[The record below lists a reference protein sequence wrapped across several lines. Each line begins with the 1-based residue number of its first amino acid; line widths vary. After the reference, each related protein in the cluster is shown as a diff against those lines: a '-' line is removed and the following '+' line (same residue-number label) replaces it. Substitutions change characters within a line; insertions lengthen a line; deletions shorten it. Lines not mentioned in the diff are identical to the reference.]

1 MPSIPPLHI
10 LRASAGSGKTFALTV
25 HFIGLL
31 LRHEYS
37 YREILALTFTNKATA
52 EMKSR
57 IMDVLEGLAKGSDSR
72 SIRDYRSQLLERF
85 PGWGPSEIQQ
95 RADRSYRRI
104 LHDYSHFSVSTIDGF
119 SQKVIRGFA
128 YELELDGLYGIELN
142 TAKVQ
147 RDLISRLYLRL
158 DEDPKLFE
166 WVMYRIKHNIAQDK
180 PWNIDRELHKL
191 SRIIFSEDFQAFDQQ
206 LAEVDTQTLFSE
218 LATYNESEIAHFESQ
233 FVAYIDRITTTFA
246 TSGVTIDDLKGKS
259 KSFLPKFAQHR
270 EAFKATK
277 DLEIVRSNVA
287 KLAGD
292 IDGYQTESKRRDS
305 VVQLYQ
311 ALNPTM
317 EAFRQFLDESL
328 PHYYLVKAVES
339 NIYYLRLMKQM
350 SVELAGWRADNN
362 AQLISDAQ
370 LLLQRIGLSD
380 QGDPTFIWEKIG
392 NRYRYFLFDEFQDT
406 SGNQWRNLFP
416 LLANALSQSTGQ
428 FHEHLIVGD
437 IKQSIYRW
445 RNGDWR
451 ILLDGIHADVR
462 RVFHLPDATSWIFD
476 DSLPT
481 NYRSQKH
488 IVEFN
493 NFVATALPGRL
504 QSLVNERVAKELSEE
519 HYADFWAGNG
529 LDTAIT
535 RAYADARQAV
545 APHLIGTEGGSIHVE
560 YFSAKRQ
567 EAGREYR
574 MTTGEIRQLASEK
587 CYEKVASWIRD
598 GTYQPRD
605 IGILVRTNDE
615 ARLLIDFFQFRM
627 REGEASFSIISG
639 DALLLANQLAIK
651 TLVDTLRFMQHEDTQ
666 HACYLANM
674 AFYYAQTKGEVIPPD
689 RWMEICHADISLL
702 DEVLPATLI
711 QHWTGLKQLPLV
723 ELVEQL
729 IGHYRFGE
737 HAENLPALLAFRD
750 MVGRFTATGD
760 TGLPGFLTYWEEEC
774 EHATIPASGKTNA
787 VEVITLHKSK
797 GLEYPAVAIPFCNW
811 ALDGKSDTQVW
822 FDMAD
827 TPYAHLKTIPIRY
840 GTTAAQSSIGPQYYE
855 EMLYNY
861 MDALNYLYVA
871 MTRAGEQLYILAPH
885 NTPNKNGEQACRTIG
900 DALQLVLAQHPW
912 AVVEEDSMR
921 IMHQGQHT
929 DKKDPV
935 QPVGTLTL
943 QEYRSSSLLS
953 DKLEQV
959 ETRSAER
966 IELMEQSAAFS
977 NTLHELMSL
986 IEKEPEIEQ
995 WVDRYVADGRVR
1007 LADRPRILEYIHAA
1021 WQHPVLG
1028 ALLRGNYRHI
1038 NERSVINRRGETAR
1052 PDKVLSNDAETF
1064 VIDFKSTQRI
1074 ASAQHLRQVR
1084 EYRDYLLD
1092 WGYPMVRGYLYY
1104 FMHDQLVEA

>member
-25 HFIGLL
+25 HFISLL
-31 LRHEYS
+31 LRHEHS

-57 IMDVLEGLAKGSDSR
+57 IMTVLEGLAKGSDYR
-72 SIRDYRSQLLERF
+72 SIRDYRTQLLERC
-85 PGWGPSEIQQ
+85 PEWDPPEIQR

-104 LHDYSHFSVSTIDGF
+104 LHDYSHFSVNTIDGF

-128 YELELDGLYGIELN
+128 YELELDGLYSIELN
-142 TAKVQ
+142 TGKVQ
-147 RDLISRLYLRL
+147 RDLINRLYLRL
-158 DEDPKLFE
+158 NDNPKLFE

-180 PWNIDRELHKL
+180 PWNIDNELYKL
-191 SRIIFSEDFQAFDQQ
+191 SQIIFSEDFHAFDQQ
-206 LAEVDTQTLFSE
+206 LTEVDTQTLFSD
-218 LATYNESEIAHFESQ
+218 LAQYNESQIALFESQ
-233 FVAYIDRITTTFA
+233 FVTYIDRIAATFA
-246 TSGVTIDDLKGKS
+246 ASGVTIDDLKGKI
-259 KSFLPKFAQHR
+259 KSFLPKFALYR
-270 EAFKATK
+270 EAYKETGN
-277 DLEIVRSNVA
+277 LETVRSNLA
-287 KLAGD
+287 KLAGN
-292 IDGYQTESKRRDS
+292 IDNYQTESKRRDV

-317 EAFRQFLDESL
+317 EAFLRFLDENLS
-328 PHYYLVKAVES
+328 HYYLVKAVEG

-350 SVELAGWRADNN
+350 SAELAGWRVDNN

-406 SGNQWRNLFP
+406 SGNQWKNLFP

-462 RVFHLPDATSWIFD
+462 RVFHLSDTKQWIYD
-476 DSLPT
+476 DNLPT

-493 NFVATALPGRL
+493 NFVVAELPGWI
-504 QSLVNERVAKELSEE
+504 QSLVNERAAEELSEKE
-519 HYADFWAGNG
+519 YTTFWAGNG
-529 LDTAIT
+529 LDTAIA
-535 RAYADARQAV
+535 RAYAGAQQEV
-545 APHLIGTEGGSIHVE
+545 PPHLINTEGGSIHVE
-560 YFSAKRQ
+560 YFSAKRD
-567 EAGREYR
+567 EDGRECR
-574 MTTGEIRQLASEK
+574 MTNSELRQVASEK
-587 CYEKVASWIRD
+587 CYERVASWILE

-615 ARLLIDFFQFRM
+615 ARLIIDYFQFRM
-627 REGEASFSIISG
+627 REGGHSFPIVSG
-639 DALLLANQLAIK
+639 DALLLGNHLAIK
-651 TLVDTLRFMQHEDTQ
+651 TLVDTLQFMQHEDPQ
-666 HACYLANM
+666 HACFLANM
-674 AFYYAQTKGEVIPPD
+674 AFYYAQSKGESIPHHQ
-689 RWMEICHADISLL
+689 WMEICHADISRMG
-702 DEVLPATLI
+702 DVLPWTLI
-711 QHWTGLKQLPLV
+711 EHWTGLKQLPLV
-723 ELVEQL
+723 ELIEQL

-737 HAENLPALLAFRD
+737 HADNLPALLAFRD
-750 MVGRFTATGD
+750 MVSRFTAAGD

-774 EHATIPASGKTNA
+774 GQATIPASSKTNA

-811 ALDGKSDTQVW
+811 TLDGKPATQVW
-822 FDMAD
+822 FDMEG

-840 GTTAAQSSIGPQYYE
+840 GKTTALSSIRPQYYE

-885 NTPNKNGEQACRTIG
+885 KTPNKSGSQMCRTIG
-900 DALQLVLAQHPW
+900 DALQHVLAQHPL
-912 AVVEEDSMR
+912 AVIEADGLR
-921 IMHQGQHT
+921 IIQQGQPT
-929 DKKDPV
+929 DKNERE
-935 QPVGTLTL
+935 QAEGTLTL
-943 QEYRSSSLLS
+943 HQYRSSSLLS

-959 ETRSAER
+959 ETRSAEQ
-966 IELMEQSAAFS
+966 IELMERSAAFS

-986 IEKEPEIEQ
+986 IEKESEIER
-995 WVDRYVADGRVR
+995 WIDRYVTDGRVR
-1007 LADRPRILEYIHAA
+1007 LADRPRILEYIHSA
-1021 WQHPVLG
+1021 WRHPVLG
-1028 ALLRGNYRHI
+1028 PLLGGNYRHI
-1038 NERSVINRRGETAR
+1038 NERSVINRHGETAR
-1052 PDKVLSNDAETF
+1052 PDKVLANETETF
-1064 VIDFKSTQRI
+1064 VIDFKSTLQT
-1074 ASAQHLRQVR
+1074 SSPHHLQQVR
-1084 EYRDYLLD
+1084 EYQDYLVD
-1092 WGYPMVRGYLYY
+1092 WGYPKVRGYLYY
-1104 FMHDQLVEA
+1104 FMHNQLVEA